1 VVPFCPNNAD
11 SLKENMLAH
20 PKARLQTS
28 LLLLGAVFAHIV
40 AFLAL
45 AHIVVFSTSATETSA
60 FMGVKIALPSQPQV
74 KPTPPVSPMPTL
86 ELADGSGAG
95 RSSDLFPSIPPPQT
109 SVIHSFDDT
118 IAQAINSDIQNS
130 RNDAIRFMPKSN
142 IDRQI
147 HGAGNGESTGNIA
160 GNGVG
165 TGAGEDKGAG
175 ETGGNLPTSQ
185 DDNIAIIVERHS
197 GTQYLHALRH
207 QYPKATIIL
216 SWSGRGDFSPDPKIW
231 TPVQNQLCNPDGTV
245 TPDPQHPWIDEQEL
259 DVKGPDIFT
268 NDLYAGIYWAMDHGS
283 KAAMVISNFDV
294 ITNAQNGYNSAATQA
309 LITAMRRAHLQL
321 FVVAGGQVLPL
332 KDLSD
337 FAIEC
342 GGTSLIDGPFY
353 GSPDW
358 ESYTKI
364 IGRYH

>member
-1 VVPFCPNNAD
+1 M
-11 SLKENMLAH
+11 SAH
-20 PKARLQTS
+20 AKARLQKQ
-28 LLLLGAVFAHIV
+28 LLFLGVVLAHIL

-45 AHIVVFSTSATETSA
+45 AHRVVFSAPDDHASE
-60 FMGVKIALPSQPQV
+60 FMRVKIAPLPQPPT
-74 KPTPPVSPMPTL
+74 KPLPPVPPMPTL
-86 ELADGSGAG
+86 EFADGNGAG
-95 RSSDLFPSIPPPQT
+95 GSSDLLPSISPPQI
-109 SVIHSFDDT
+109 SVIHSFNDT
-118 IAQAINSDIQNS
+118 IAKVINSDIQNS
-130 RNDAIRFMPKSN
+130 RNETIRFMGQSN

-147 HGAGNGESTGNIA
+147 HGAGNAESTDNVA

-165 TGAGEDKGAG
+165 TGPGEDKGAS
-175 ETGGNLPTSQ
+175 ETGGVFPTPQ
-185 DDNIAIIVERHS
+185 DENVVIIVEKQP
-197 GTQYLHALRH
+197 GTHYLYALRH

-231 TPVQNQLCNPDGTV
+231 IPVPNRPCNPDGTV

-268 NDLYAGIYWAMDHGS
+268 NDLYAGMYWAMDHGS
-283 KAAMVISNFDV
+283 KEAIVISNFDV
-294 ITNAQNGYNSAATQA
+294 ITNAQYGYNPAATRA
-309 LITAMRRAHLQL
+309 LIRAMRSAHLQL
-321 FVVAGGQVLPL
+321 FVVAGGQVSPL

-364 IGRYH
+364 IGPYPKQTQ